1 MQRQI
6 IISLAG
12 VTKSE
17 EHPLCILIVS
27 RPEDHLEDIFNT
39 RIPNTMVHRLAL
51 DGSCISDND
60 IQVFLQ
66 DQLDTIKQAHPK
78 CDSFD
83 KSWPNPTAIE
93 QLIRRSHGQFI
104 HASMIIKYVS
114 SSANPAGCLDNIL
127 GLRCRLEDEGMLSSE
142 LDLLY
147 RYILS
152 SVKDIE
158 MMKMIVGVILFV
170 DPDYDFF
177 AQLTSIQPSAAQ
189 TLPGIEMLI
198 GLNRGQAARHI
209 SELHPMI
216 QYDNDGNIFVSH
228 ATITEFFHDYNRS
241 KSFHLDRKH
250 ILNTLVNRCLQII
263 RNGMLY
269 FLSKWQY
276 MTASL

>member
-83 KSWPNPTAIE
+83 KGWPNPTAIE
-93 QLIRRSHGQFI
+93 QLVRRLHGQFI
-104 HASMIIKYVS
+104 HASMIIKYIS
-114 SSANPAGCLDNIL
+114 SSANRVGCLDNIL
-127 GLRCRLEDEGMLSSE
+127 SLRCRLEDNGMLSSE

-177 AQLTSIQPSAAQ
+177 ARLTSIQPSAAQ
-189 TLPGIEMLI
+189 TLPGIEMLV
-198 GLNRGQAARHI
+198 GLNCGQAARHI

-216 QYDNDGNIFVSH
+216 QYDLWLKAI
-228 ATITEFFHDYNRS
+228 ATHGKTSPPVVITIQS
-241 KSFHLDRKH
+241 
-250 ILNTLVNRCLQII
+250 LQVPWPQ
-263 RNGMLY
+263 N
-269 FLSKWQY
+269 
-276 MTASL
+276 